1 MKMFEHIITKLVNDH
16 LFPLQNLSQTRI
28 AELNSIKDKIYDN
41 PKEVEM
47 WFDKEINKIQKVDVS
62 STVNSLL
69 NNK

>member
-1 MKMFEHIITKLVNDH
+1 MFEHIITKLVNDH

-47 WFDKEINKIQKVDVS
+47 WFDEEINKIQKVDVS

-69 NNK
+69 NHK